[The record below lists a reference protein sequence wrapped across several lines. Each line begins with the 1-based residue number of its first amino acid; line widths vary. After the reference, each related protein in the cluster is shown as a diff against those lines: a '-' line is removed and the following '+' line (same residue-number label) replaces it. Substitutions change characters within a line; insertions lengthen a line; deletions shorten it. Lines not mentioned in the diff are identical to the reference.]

1 MPSARYPLRV
11 GTGFSCSKALLVDGV
26 SRQSRCAASAFNAP
40 GYAPDARLMRAQRA
54 PSARLISA
62 KNLWILPKTIKES
75 VDLPDFVKESVAQIQ
90 ILCTF

>member
-11 GTGFSCSKALLVDGV
+11 GTGLSCAKAQLVDGV
-26 SRQSRCAASAFNAP
+26 SRQTGGVRDEHLSALDAS
-40 GYAPDARLMRAQRA
+40 
-54 PSARLISA
+54 LISA

-75 VDLPDFVKESVAQIQ
+75 VDLPDFIKESVSQTQ

>member
-11 GTGFSCSKALLVDGV
+11 GTGFSCANALLVDGV
-26 SRQSRCAASAFNAP
+26 SRQVVVRSA
-40 GYAPDARLMRAQRA
+40 RAHRA
-54 PSARLISA
+54 PAARLISA

-75 VDLPDFVKESVAQIQ
+75 VDLPDFVKESVSEIQ

>member
-11 GTGFSCSKALLVDGV
+11 GTGFSCANALLVDGV
-26 SRQSRCAASAFNAP
+26 SRQVSGVLGAGTVHSV
-40 GYAPDARLMRAQRA
+40 RAHRA
-54 PSARLISA
+54 TTARLISA

-75 VDLPDFVKESVAQIQ
+75 VDLPDFIKESVSQTQ